1 MTESTPRHAAAPEQ
15 IEFTITTPNLQAEEI
30 AAVTAVL
37 QAALAN
43 APESSSDA
51 VVPPASGW
59 QKSRRDLRTPIH
71 PGPGEWR
78 RAKE

>member
-1 MTESTPRHAAAPEQ
+1 VTDSTPRHAAASQP
-15 IEFTITTPNLQAEEI
+15 IEFTITTPDLAAEEI

-37 QAALAN
+37 QAALAG
-43 APESSSDA
+43 AGDSSPAA
-51 VVPPASGW
+51 VSPQASGW

-78 RAKE
+78 RAK

>member
-1 MTESTPRHAAAPEQ
+1 VTESTPRHAATSSP
-15 IEFTITTPNLQAEEI
+15 IEFTITTPNLAVEEI

-37 QAALAN
+37 QAALAD
-43 APESSSDA
+43 ATGSSPETVST
-51 VVPPASGW
+51 PATGW

-78 RAKE
+78 RAK

>member
-1 MTESTPRHAAAPEQ
+1 MPESTSASLAASAP
-15 IEFTITTPNLQAEEI
+15 IEFTITTPNLEAEEI

-43 APESSSDA
+43 PPASSPA
-51 VVPPASGW
+51 VVTPVSGW

-78 RAKE
+78 SAT

>member
-1 MTESTPRHAAAPEQ
+1 VTESTPRNAAAPEP
-15 IEFTITTPNLQAEEI
+15 IEFTITTPGLAAEEI

-37 QAALAN
+37 QAALADTS
-43 APESSSDA
+43 AAAGET
-51 VVPPASGW
+51 PASGW

-78 RAKE
+78 RATK

>member
-1 MTESTPRHAAAPEQ
+1 VTASTPRHAADPEP
-15 IEFTITTPNLQAEEI
+15 IDFTITTPNLEAEEI

-43 APESSSDA
+43 TGDESKTA
-51 VVPPASGW
+51 TAAPASGW

-78 RAKE
+78 RAG

>member
-1 MTESTPRHAAAPEQ
+1 MTASTPRHAADPEP
-15 IEFTITTPNLQAEEI
+15 IGFTITTPNLEAEEI

-43 APESSSDA
+43 ASDA
-51 VVPPASGW
+51 SSATVVPASGW

-78 RAKE
+78 RAG